1 MEPIVFFVNAKEN
14 EDKVTVTKS
23 QLEEY
28 VKKAYEAGYKDG
40 KNSNQYTTT
49 WAAINT
55 LDSDSGPHI
64 KELGKTKVT
73 EQLYDP
79 STNKVITREVPYK
92 S

>member
-14 EDKVTVTKS
+14 EDKVTITKS

-49 WAAINT
+49 WAAINN
-55 LDSDSGPHI
+55 LDSGSHPN
-64 KELGKTKVT
+64 EPGKMKVT

-79 STNKVITREVPYK
+79 STNKVITREVPYN

>member
-14 EDKVTVTKS
+14 EDKVIITKS

-49 WAAINT
+49 WADINN
-55 LDSDSGPHI
+55 LDSGPHP
-64 KELGKTKVT
+64 KEPGTIKVT

>member
-14 EDKVTVTKS
+14 EDKVTITKS

-49 WAAINT
+49 WAAIND
-55 LDSDSGPHI
+55 LDSGPHV
-64 KELGKTKVT
+64 KELGKMKVT

>member
-1 MEPIVFFVNAKEN
+1 MEPIVFFVDAKEN
-14 EDKVTVTKS
+14 EDKVTITKS

-49 WAAINT
+49 WAAIND
-55 LDSDSGPHI
+55 LDSGPHI

-92 S
+92 N

>member
-1 MEPIVFFVNAKEN
+1 MEPIFFFVDAKEN
-14 EDKVTVTKS
+14 EDKVTLTKS

-49 WAAINT
+49 WAINN
-55 LDSDSGPHI
+55 LDSGSHP
-64 KELGKTKVT
+64 KEPREPKVT

-79 STNKVITREVPYK
+79 FTNQVITREVPCK
-92 S
+92 G

>member
-14 EDKVTVTKS
+14 EDKVTITKS

-55 LDSDSGPHI
+55 LDSGTHS
-64 KELGKTKVT
+64 KEPGTIKVT

>member
-14 EDKVTVTKS
+14 EDKVTITKS

-49 WAAINT
+49 WAAINNF
-55 LDSDSGPHI
+55 DSGPHP
-64 KELGKTKVT
+64 KELGTMKVT

-92 S
+92 N

>member
-14 EDKVTVTKS
+14 EDKVTITKS

-28 VKKAYEAGYKDG
+28 VKKAYEARYKDG

-49 WAAINT
+49 WAAIND
-55 LDSDSGPHI
+55 LDSGPHV
-64 KELGKTKVT
+64 KELGKMKVT

>member
-14 EDKVTVTKS
+14 EDKVTLTKS

-49 WAAINT
+49 WAAINN
-55 LDSDSGPHI
+55 LDSGPHP
-64 KELGKTKVT
+64 KEPGTIKVT

-79 STNKVITREVPYK
+79 STNKVITREVPYN